1 MPNVRTLARSFAG
14 GEISPEMFGR
24 IDLVP
29 FQTGLALAENFLLRP
44 HGPAVNRPG
53 TLFVLETK
61 TSSLPS
67 RLIPF
72 SFNTEQTFAIEFGD
86 HYIRF
91 HTNGATLE
99 SSPGVPYEVASP
111 YGWDDVKDIHYVQ
124 SADVLTLVH
133 PFYKPKEL
141 RRLAALN
148 WTLTDIAFGT
158 QVAAPTGTMAVATG
172 PGGGNPRTFTYVV
185 TASTVDGAVVDE
197 SEASAGAAA
206 NSDLT
211 IAGNII
217 TITWA
222 ASVTP
227 GVTRYDIYKAEN
239 GVFGFIGRA
248 TGLSFV
254 DNNIQ
259 PDYTTTPPLN
269 QNPFPSLGNF
279 PAAVTY
285 YEQRRAFAA
294 TVNKPQT
301 IWMTRSGT
309 ESNFG
314 QSIPARD
321 DDAVI
326 FTIAAREVNKIRH
339 LVPLAALIP
348 LTASAEWRVQSTDN
362 SAITPFTISAKP
374 QSYTGANNV
383 QPQVVGN
390 NIVYARARGGRINEF
405 TYTYDSQGGFR
416 YQSAD
421 LSLMAPHLFQGKQ
434 IVDMA
439 MAKAPYQILWNVSS
453 GGDLVALTY
462 VPEQKVSG
470 WHHHRTVNGA
480 FESVCVVGEG
490 DEDAVY
496 VIVRRT
502 INGATKRYVERF
514 HSREFTDLADA
525 YFVDCGVTYDGP
537 PIDTISGGLA
547 HLEGQTVAIL
557 ADGGVITPQVVTG
570 GGLPDKLPVPA
581 SKIHI
586 GLPITARMQTL
597 PMTFET
603 MAYGQGRAKNVNK
616 VWLRLFETSGLW
628 VGPSFEPQQMT
639 QIKTRTTEPWGTPPA
654 PVTDELEQVLDPSWN
669 QNAGVCIE
677 QRDPLPATI
686 SAMTLEAAI
695 GG

>member
-1 MPNVRTLARSFAG
+1 MPNVRTLSRSFAG

-53 TLFVLETK
+53 TLFIRETK

-72 SFNTEQTFAIEFGD
+72 SFNTEQTFALEFGD
-86 HYIRF
+86 GYVRF

-99 SSPGVPYEVASP
+99 SSPGVPYEVATP
-111 YGWDDVKDIHYVQ
+111 YGWDNVFDLHYVQ

-133 PFYKPKEL
+133 PFFAPMEL
-141 RRLAALN
+141 RRLSALN
-148 WTLTDIAFGT
+148 WTLTPIVFGT
-158 QVAAPTGTMAVATG
+158 QVAAPTGTLANATG
-172 PGGGNPRTFTYVV
+172 PGGGNPRTYNYVV
-185 TASTVDGAVVDE
+185 TASVVDGATVDE
-197 SEASAGAAA
+197 SNQSINASA
-206 NSDLT
+206 STDLS

-217 TITWA
+217 TVTWA

-227 GVTRYDIYKAEN
+227 GVTRYDVYKSSN
-239 GVFGFIGRA
+239 GVYGFIGRA

-254 DNNIQ
+254 DDNII
-259 PDYTTTPPLN
+259 PDYTTTPPIN
-269 QNPFPSLGNF
+269 SNPFGGLGNF

-294 TVNKPQT
+294 TINKPQT

-314 QSIPARD
+314 QSIPTRD
-321 DDAVI
+321 DDAVV
-326 FTIAAREVNKIRH
+326 FTIAAREVNQIRH
-339 LVPLAALIP
+339 LVPLASLVVH
-348 LTASAEWRVQSTDN
+348 TASAEWRVQSTDN
-362 SAITPFTISAKP
+362 SALTPSTISAKP

-390 NIVYARARGGRINEF
+390 NIVYPRARGGRINEF
-405 TYTYDSQGGFR
+405 TYTYDAQGGYR
-416 YQSAD
+416 YQSSD

-434 IVDMA
+434 ILDMA

-462 VPEQKVSG
+462 VPEQKVAG
-470 WHHHRTVNGA
+470 WHHHRTINGA
-480 FESVCVVGEG
+480 FESVCCVGEG

-496 VIVRRT
+496 VIVRRV

-514 HSREFTDLADA
+514 HSREFIDPADA
-525 YFVDCGVTYDGP
+525 YFVDCGVSYDGV
-537 PIDTISGGLA
+537 PINVISSGLS
-547 HLEGQTVAIL
+547 HLEGQTVSIL
-557 ADGGVITPQVVTG
+557 ADGGVITQQVVTG
-570 GGLPDKLPVPA
+570 GGLPDPLPVPA
-581 SKIHI
+581 SKIQI

-603 MAYGQGRAKNVNK
+603 MAFGQGRAKNVNK
-616 VWLRLFETSGLW
+616 VWLRLFQSSGLW
-628 VGPSFEPQQMT
+628 IGPSFDPLQMRL
-639 QIKTRTTEPWGTPPA
+639 IKTRVSEPWGTPPA
-654 PVTDELEQVLDPSWN
+654 LVTEELEQVLEPSWN
-669 QNAGVCIE
+669 QDAGVCIE

-686 SAMTLEAAI
+686 SAITLEAAI